1 MAVFYYKGSSEKG
14 GEVGVPSKAELETE
28 QELSFLELL
37 PRNFLESQEG
47 QAEVIRWAISKL
59 HRRVGSKQRR
69 WTWQLLSFYC
79 PPETDFSQANLPK
92 PVKDFLQKELHR
104 DPKKTRILI
113 VTDVSQDQRNRGA
126 SLTIRVARKNA
137 YSSVRVG
144 GYPNSED
151 PVPFF
156 TASRPHSQ
164 QSKIRKKLGKWKAEN
179 CRVPITD
186 PDSLEKSKAA
196 MRVLEFAYQQADRV
210 FGESPRE

>member
-1 MAVFYYKGSSEKG
+1 M
-14 GEVGVPSKAELETE
+14 PSKTELETE
-28 QELSFLELL
+28 QGLPFLELL

-59 HRRVGSKQRR
+59 HRRVGGKQKR
-69 WTWQLLSFYC
+69 WSWQLLSFYC
-79 PPETDFSQANLPK
+79 PPETDFSQANFPK
-92 PVKDFLQKELHR
+92 PVKDFLQEELHR
-104 DPKKTRILI
+104 DSRKTRILI
-113 VTDVSQDQRNRGA
+113 EIDVSRDQRRRGA

-151 PVPFF
+151 PVHLF
-156 TASRPHSQ
+156 TASHPRNR
-164 QSKIRKKLGKWKAEN
+164 QSKIRKKLSKWEAEN
-179 CRVPITD
+179 CRVPISD

-196 MRVLEFAYQQADRV
+196 MGVLEFAYQQADRV